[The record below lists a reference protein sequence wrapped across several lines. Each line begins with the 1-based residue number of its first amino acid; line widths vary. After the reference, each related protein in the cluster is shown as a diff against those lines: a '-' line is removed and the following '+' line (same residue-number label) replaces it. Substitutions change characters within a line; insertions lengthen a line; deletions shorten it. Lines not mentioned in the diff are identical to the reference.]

1 MHGEIHITIFA
12 NDNTPY
18 TSTKTIDDVIE
29 SLEQASMSLFNWFE
43 LKLLK
48 GNADNFHFL
57 TSTNHKKQWMWKTSM
72 S

>member
-1 MHGEIHITIFA
+1 MHGEIHTAIFA
-12 NDNTPY
+12 HDNTPY

-48 GNADNFHFL
+48 GNADNCHFL
-57 TSTNHKKQWMWKTSM
+57 TSTNHKKQWMWKTSR